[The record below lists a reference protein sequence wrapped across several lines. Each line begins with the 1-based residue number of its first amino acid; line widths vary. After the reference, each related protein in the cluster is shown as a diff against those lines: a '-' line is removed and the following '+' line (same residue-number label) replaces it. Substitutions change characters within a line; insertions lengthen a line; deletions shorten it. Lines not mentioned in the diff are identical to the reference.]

1 MRVYNYASFARV
13 FEEGAAHPS
22 MTSVAKILFE
32 PVITLGNV
40 LNRNHEPYYVNSKLA
55 CSWYKQEAD
64 IPRTLKDAVENKDVQ
79 YEIGKY
85 FTDKVLEGY
94 LSSVKTGDM
103 LNHLIGLSK
112 DSDLPEEQRRDLE
125 RCYTEGEP
133 GNFLGKA
140 FLYAILQDNRKKDQ
154 PEEPPSEATLDIS
167 SDLDAFN
174 RVVRRFKKPSP
185 ISPPSTVADEEIKYV
200 KELFGVY
207 QEKTGAKCERAEDL
221 EPYPRLKKHFNRQ
234 RKDYYL
240 AETIRRGLRD
250 TVCPDETQNFDCLK
264 DEIYEGVVTT
274 EEKEYDSGYDR
285 LSAVMEHATL
295 IQLSTNLNTLTLNW
309 VGPGEKKGICHML
322 VNDDRLHWMEGD

>member
-13 FEEGAAHPS
+13 FEKGAITHS
-22 MTSVAKILFE
+22 MTSVAKVLFE

-40 LNRNHEPYYVNSKLA
+40 LNKYHEPYSIDNRSA
-55 CSWYKQEAD
+55 ASWYKQEAD
-64 IPRTLKDAVENKDVQ
+64 IPRNLKAAADSTDVQ
-79 YEIGKY
+79 YGIGEY
-85 FTDKVLEGY
+85 FTDKVLVGY
-94 LSSVKTGDM
+94 LSGVKTEDM
-103 LNHLIGLSK
+103 LNDLITLIK
-112 DSDLPEEQRRDLE
+112 DSDLPEEQRKDLE
-125 RCYTEGEP
+125 RYYTEGEP

-167 SDLDAFN
+167 SDFDAFN
-174 RVVRRFKKPSP
+174 RVIRRFKKPSP
-185 ISPPSTVADEEIKYV
+185 IPPPSTVADEEIKYV

-207 QEKTGAKCERAEDL
+207 QEKTGSKCERAEDL

-250 TVCPDETQNFDCLK
+250 TVCPDETQKFDCLK

-295 IQLSTNLNTLTLNW
+295 IQLSSNLNALTLNW